1 MSERHAIFRGIS
13 ATSYGRTDLTFV
25 VEQKASALDGIA
37 DGETLN
43 RAIATEAR
51 STAILPTE
59 TAIVA
64 PVKQS
69 CSLHNEQQAMRILI
83 PLEGSSG
90 KAFLGAVC
98 KQRE

>member
-1 MSERHAIFRGIS
+1 MSERHVIFRGVS
-13 ATSYGRTDLTFV
+13 ATLKGTTDLAFV
-25 VEQKASALDGIA
+25 VEQKASTLDGIA
-37 DGETLN
+37 EGETLN

-59 TAIVA
+59 PAIVEF
-64 PVKQS
+64 VKQS